1 MLERFFD
8 ESGGMQ
14 LVLHTPFGSRI
25 NRAWGLALRKRFCRS
40 FNFELQAAATDDAI
54 VISLGTQHSFPL
66 DEVFRYLNS
75 KTVREL
81 LVQALLDAPMFT
93 IRWRWNATRS
103 LAVPR
108 FRGGAK
114 IAAPLQRMESENLLA
129 AVFPDQLACL
139 EHIVG
144 DREIPD
150 HPLVK
155 QTIDDCLTEAMD
167 IDGLEEVLRRIEH
180 GEIRCIARD
189 LPEPSPLAA
198 EILNARPYAFLDN
211 APLEERRTQ
220 AVYTRRASERNGSDG
235 LGVLDA
241 AAIEKVK
248 AEAWPTA
255 TSADELHDALMLV
268 GVMTRDELQRTS
280 GDESSASLRLAPSA
294 ERKRDACATLECN
307 GAVSGGLLEELIASN
322 RATQLQIGDK
332 VFFIAAER
340 LPMLRPIYPNA
351 VCEPELVLPDSV
363 LGKAWERSDAIRELI
378 RGRMEVCGPITVN
391 EFADTLALQQADIDA
406 ALLAL
411 EAEGFV
417 LRGKFHPDAAEQ
429 EWCDRRLLARIH
441 RLTIDRLRSEIQPVS
456 IHDFYRF
463 LFAWQRAD
471 QEHRTE
477 GLEGLQS
484 ILEQL
489 DGCELPLAAWESAVL
504 PARVTDYDPEWLDRL
519 CFSGR
524 VGWGRL
530 STPQNSNARA
540 SAPLRT
546 SPIALYLR
554 ENLAD
559 WLALTSP
566 NWATDLSV
574 NSQAVFEALQSGGAL
589 FFSELVNRS
598 ALLPSQVEEALSQL
612 AALGLVTSDSFDG
625 LRALLVPSN
634 KRPTFGRNPTKRR
647 RRTNLASIE
656 FAGRWSLLPRSGGFP
671 AAAGNCN
678 GAGPREAAI
687 EKFARVLLRRYGI
700 VFRRLLDRESFS
712 VTWYELGRI
721 YRRWEA
727 RGEIRGGYFVG
738 GVSGEQFALP
748 EAIGLLRSIRKTSS
762 NGELI
767 TLSAA
772 DPLNLQGVLTPGARI
787 PAFTAN
793 RLLFRD
799 GLPIAAL
806 ESREI
811 RKLSDEQIPDLQIE
825 NALRIGKLRPSLRP
839 YYK

>member
-1 MLERFFD
+1 VLERFFD

-14 LVLHTPFGSRI
+14 LVLHAPFGSRI

-167 IDGLEEVLRRIEH
+167 IDGLEEVLRRIEL
-180 GEIRCIARD
+180 GEISCIARD

-248 AEAWPTA
+248 TEAWPEA
-255 TSADELHDALMLV
+255 TNPDELHDALMLI
-268 GVMTRDELQRTS
+268 GAMAPEEIQRNARN
-280 GDESSASLRLAPSA
+280 GDA
-294 ERKRDACATLECN
+294 EHFISTLV
-307 GAVSGGLLEELIASN
+307 ADN
-322 RATQLQIGDK
+322 RATRILLFLERGDPATK
-332 VFFIAAER
+332 TFYIAAER
-340 LPMLRPIYPNA
+340 LPMLRAIFPNA
-351 VCEPELVLPDSV
+351 VCNPELVLPDSMY
-363 LGKAWERSDAIRELI
+363 GKTWERTDAIRELV
-378 RGRMEVCGPITVN
+378 RGRMEVCGPITVS
-391 EFADTLALQQADIDA
+391 ELAHTLILRQSEIDA

-441 RLTIDRLRSEIQPVS
+441 RLTIDRLRAEIQPVS
-456 IHDFYRF
+456 VRDFYRF

-477 GLEGLQS
+477 ELEGLQS
-484 ILEQL
+484 VLEQL
-489 DGCELPLAAWESAVL
+489 DGCEFPLAAWESAVL

-559 WLALTSP
+559 WLALTLPKS
-566 NWATDLSV
+566 ATELSV

-598 ALLPSQVEEALSQL
+598 GLLPSQVEEALSQL

-634 KRPTFGRNPTKRR
+634 KRPTFGRNTVKRR
-647 RRTNLASIE
+647 RKTNLASIE

-671 AAAGNCN
+671 AATEGAN
-678 GAGPREAAI
+678 GAGSREAAI

-700 VFRRLLDRESFS
+700 VFRRMLERESFP

-748 EAIGLLRSIRKTSS
+748 EAIGLLRSIRKSSS
-762 NGELI
+762 NRQLI

-772 DPLNLQGVLTPGARI
+772 DPLNLQGILTPGARI

-793 RLLFRD
+793 RILFRD
-799 GLPIAAL
+799 GLPVAAL

-811 RKLSDEQIPDLQIE
+811 RKLSDEHIPDLQIE